1 MFQDFYLVV
10 ITCILLIVSY
20 RYLNENLWVYRR
32 QFVDYLTDGRITKLE
47 EKNHV
52 ETFSPFGGNGGNI
65 NGLDFALYDPGPL
78 PLPLPPPLPNF
89 VQAGSSRYAYHSGYD
104 PLSPSWHVDQPVGL
118 IKVLDVKKE
127 TTEVVEKKVEP
138 IAEPVVV
145 VVTEPVAEPVAVV
158 VPEPEPTV
166 SVVLKPVD

>member
-118 IKVLDVKKE
+118 IK
-127 TTEVVEKKVEP
+127 
-138 IAEPVVV
+138 EPVVV